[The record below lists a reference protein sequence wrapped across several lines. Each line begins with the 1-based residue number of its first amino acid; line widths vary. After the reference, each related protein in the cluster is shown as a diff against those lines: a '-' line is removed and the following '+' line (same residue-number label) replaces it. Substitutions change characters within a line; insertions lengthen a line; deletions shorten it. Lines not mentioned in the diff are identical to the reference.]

1 LRPGIA
7 SMMTAE
13 NVKKELRDFASAER
27 KKAVE
32 WYFKTGK
39 GQYGEGDI
47 FIGVATPDARRISRK
62 YRDLPFAELQK
73 LIESPIHEER
83 SCALTI
89 LVQQYQKAGASQKR
103 STERFGSKTPSVEPG
118 CNPTSS
124 FTAAYNVSANA
135 ERQAILDF
143 YLRNRQYVNNWDLV
157 DCSAHKI
164 LGRAIYEGLQD
175 EAILDRLAVSDI
187 LWERRIAIIA
197 TMYFIDK
204 GELDHTF
211 RLAEQLLGDRQDL
224 MHKAV
229 GWMLRE
235 AWKKDPAAT
244 EAFLVKHYT
253 QIPRTALRYA
263 IEKMEENKRLNFLKG
278 IF

>member
-1 LRPGIA
+1 
-7 SMMTAE
+7 MTAE
-13 NVKKELRDFASAER
+13 NVQKELRVFASAER

-32 WYFKTGK
+32 WFFKTGK

-73 LIESPIHEER
+73 LIASPIHEER
-83 SCALTI
+83 SCALSI
-89 LVQQYQKAGASQKR
+89 LVQRYEKGG
-103 STERFGSKTPSVEPG
+103 ERADRAAPADPG
-118 CNPTSS
+118 P
-124 FTAAYNVSANA
+124 
-135 ERQAILDF
+135 RKAILDF

-164 LGRAIYEGLQD
+164 LGRAIHEGLQ
-175 EAILDRLAVSDI
+175 EVVILDRLAVSDI

-197 TMYFIDK
+197 TMYFIHK
-204 GELDHTF
+204 GQLDHTF
-211 RLAEQLLGDRQDL
+211 RLAERLLADREDL

-235 AWKKDPAAT
+235 AWKKDPAAVET
-244 EAFLVKHYT
+244 FLIKHYP

-263 IEKMEENKRLNFLKG
+263 IEKMEETKRQRFLKG
-278 IF
+278 TF

>member
-1 LRPGIA
+1 
-7 SMMTAE
+7 MTAE
-13 NVKKELRDFASAER
+13 NVQKELRVFASAER

-32 WYFKTGK
+32 WFFKTGK
-39 GQYGEGDI
+39 GQYGHGDI
-47 FIGVATPDARRISRK
+47 FIGVTSPDMRRVSRK

-73 LIESPIHEER
+73 LIASPIHEDR
-83 SCALTI
+83 SCALSI
-89 LVQQYQKAGASQKR
+89 LVQRYEKGG
-103 STERFGSKTPSVEPG
+103 ERK
-118 CNPTSS
+118 
-124 FTAAYNVSANA
+124 
-135 ERQAILDF
+135 AILDF

-175 EAILDRLAVSDI
+175 EAILDRLAVSEV

-197 TMYFIDK
+197 TMYFIHK
-204 GELDHTF
+204 GQLDHTF
-211 RLAEQLLGDRQDL
+211 RLAELLLADREDL

-235 AWKKDPAAT
+235 AWKKDPAAV
-244 EAFLVKHYT
+244 EAFLIRHYH

-263 IEKMEENKRLNFLKG
+263 IEKMEESKRQRFLKG
-278 IF
+278 RF

>member
-1 LRPGIA
+1 
-7 SMMTAE
+7 MTAE
-13 NVKKELRDFASAER
+13 NVKKELRVFASAER

-32 WYFKTGK
+32 WFFKTGK

-62 YRDLPFAELQK
+62 YKDLPFAELQK
-73 LIESPIHEER
+73 LIASPVHEER

-89 LVQQYQKAGASQKR
+89 LVLRYEKAGDLPR
-103 STERFGSKTPSVEPG
+103 KT
-118 CNPTSS
+118 
-124 FTAAYNVSANA
+124 
-135 ERQAILDF
+135 ILDF

-157 DCSAHKI
+157 DCSAPKI
-164 LGRAIYEGLQD
+164 LGRAIYDGLQ
-175 EAILDRLAVSDI
+175 EVEILDRLAVSDI

-197 TMYFIDK
+197 TMYFIHK
-204 GELDHTF
+204 VQLKHTF
-211 RLAEQLLGDRQDL
+211 RLAGKLLGDRQDL

-235 AWKKDPAAT
+235 AWKKDPAAVET
-244 EAFLVKHYT
+244 FLIKHYL

-263 IEKMEENKRLNFLKG
+263 IEKMEETKRLDFLKG
-278 IF
+278 RF

>member
-1 LRPGIA
+1 
-7 SMMTAE
+7 MTAE
-13 NVKKELRDFASAER
+13 NVQKELRVFASAER

-32 WYFKTGK
+32 WFFKTGK

-62 YRDLPFAELQK
+62 YRDLPFAELQT
-73 LIESPIHEER
+73 LIASPIHEER
-83 SCALTI
+83 SCALSI
-89 LVQQYQKAGASQKR
+89 LVQRYEKGG
-103 STERFGSKTPSVEPG
+103 ERANRAPRANPEPRKT
-118 CNPTSS
+118 
-124 FTAAYNVSANA
+124 
-135 ERQAILDF
+135 ILDF

-164 LGRAIYEGLQD
+164 LGRAIHEGLQ
-175 EAILDRLAVSDI
+175 EVGILDRLAVSDI

-197 TMYFIDK
+197 TMYFIHK
-204 GELDHTF
+204 GQLDHTF
-211 RLAEQLLGDRQDL
+211 RLAERLLADREDL

-235 AWKKDPAAT
+235 AWKKDPAAV
-244 EAFLVKHYT
+244 EAFLIRHYP

-263 IEKMEENKRLNFLKG
+263 IEKMEETKRQRFLKG
-278 IF
+278 RF

>member
-1 LRPGIA
+1 
-7 SMMTAE
+7 MTAE

-62 YRDLPFAELQK
+62 FRDLPFAELQK
-73 LIESPIHEER
+73 LIASPIHEER

-89 LVQQYQKAGASQKR
+89 LVQQFQKAGASQKR
-103 STERFGSKTPSVEPG
+103 SSERFGSKTPSVEPG

-124 FTAAYNVSANA
+124 VTTACNESADDK
-135 ERQAILDF
+135 RQAILDF

-164 LGRAIYEGLQD
+164 LGSAIYEGLQD
-175 EAILDRLAVSDI
+175 EAILDRLAVSEV

-197 TMYFIDK
+197 TMYFIHK
-204 GELDHTF
+204 GVLEHTF
-211 RLAEQLLGDRQDL
+211 RLAEMLLADSHDL

-235 AWKKDPAAT
+235 AWKKDPAAV
-244 EAFLVKHYT
+244 EAFLIRHYP

-263 IEKMEENKRLNFLKG
+263 IEKMEESKRLDFLKG
-278 IF
+278 RF

>member
-1 LRPGIA
+1 
-7 SMMTAE
+7 MTAE
-13 NVKKELRDFASAER
+13 NVQKELRVFASAER

-32 WYFKTGK
+32 WFFKTGK

-47 FIGVATPDARRISRK
+47 FLGVSSPDMRRVSRK

-73 LIESPIHEER
+73 LIASPIHEER
-83 SCALTI
+83 SCALAI
-89 LVQQYQKAGASQKR
+89 LVLRFEKGG
-103 STERFGSKTPSVEPG
+103 ERK
-118 CNPTSS
+118 
-124 FTAAYNVSANA
+124 
-135 ERQAILDF
+135 AILEF

-175 EAILDRLAVSDI
+175 VAILDRMAVSDI
-187 LWERRIAIIA
+187 LWERRIAIIS
-197 TMYFIDK
+197 TMYFIHK
-204 GELDHTF
+204 GQLDHTF
-211 RLAEQLLGDRQDL
+211 RLAELLLADREDL

-235 AWKKDPAAT
+235 AWKKDSAAVET
-244 EAFLVKHYT
+244 FLIKHYS

-263 IEKMEENKRLNFLKG
+263 IEKMEETKRRSFLKG
-278 IF
+278 TF

>member
-1 LRPGIA
+1 
-7 SMMTAE
+7 MTAE
-13 NVKKELRDFASAER
+13 NVQKELRVFASAER

-32 WYFKTGK
+32 WFFKTGK

-47 FIGVATPDARRISRK
+47 FLGVSSPDMRRVSRK

-73 LIESPIHEER
+73 LIASPIHEER

-89 LVQQYQKAGASQKR
+89 LVLRYEKGG
-103 STERFGSKTPSVEPG
+103 ERK
-118 CNPTSS
+118 
-124 FTAAYNVSANA
+124 
-135 ERQAILDF
+135 AILDF

-164 LGRAIYEGLQD
+164 LGRAIHEGLQ
-175 EAILDRLAVSDI
+175 EVEILDRLAVSDI

-197 TMYFIDK
+197 TMYFIHK
-204 GELDHTF
+204 GQLDHTF
-211 RLAEQLLGDRQDL
+211 RLAERLLADREDL

-235 AWKKDPAAT
+235 AWKKDSAAVET
-244 EAFLVKHYT
+244 FLIKHYS

-263 IEKMEENKRLNFLKG
+263 IEKMEETKRRSFLKG
-278 IF
+278 TF

>member
-1 LRPGIA
+1 
-7 SMMTAE
+7 MTAE
-13 NVKKELRDFASAER
+13 NVQKELRVFASAER

-32 WYFKTGK
+32 WFFKTGK

-47 FIGVATPDARRISRK
+47 FIGVTSPDMRRISRK

-73 LIESPIHEER
+73 LIASPIHEER

-89 LVQQYQKAGASQKR
+89 LVLRYEKGG
-103 STERFGSKTPSVEPG
+103 ERK
-118 CNPTSS
+118 
-124 FTAAYNVSANA
+124 
-135 ERQAILDF
+135 AILDF

-164 LGRAIYEGLQD
+164 LGRAIHEGLQ
-175 EAILDRLAVSDI
+175 EVEILDRLAVSDI

-197 TMYFIDK
+197 TMYFIHK
-204 GELDHTF
+204 GQLEHTF
-211 RLAEQLLGDRQDL
+211 RLSGLLLADRHDL

-235 AWKKDPAAT
+235 AWKKDPAAV
-244 EAFLVKHYT
+244 EAFLIRHYP

-263 IEKMEENKRLNFLKG
+263 IEKMEETKRQRFLKG
-278 IF
+278 RF